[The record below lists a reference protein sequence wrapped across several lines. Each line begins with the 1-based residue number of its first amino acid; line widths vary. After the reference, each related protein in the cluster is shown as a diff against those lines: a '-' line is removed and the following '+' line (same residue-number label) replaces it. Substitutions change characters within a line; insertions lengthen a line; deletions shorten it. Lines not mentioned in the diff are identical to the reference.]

1 MKKLLAVIIAVMLCA
16 AACAPK
22 ETAMD
27 PVTPGTE
34 GGQTASTEADDTGE
48 FISEEDGRNINAM
61 LPIMD
66 SIVRSIG
73 IDSDTK
79 YDAKSE
85 DLIWSVL
92 YLTGVNWGMSIEPE
106 TAEPTVTT
114 DEQEYVTVPASTMED
129 YAAAAFGGERSIP
142 KIAAS
147 FAESVTFDDSA
158 KAYRLAPSD
167 MGDTIARIDSI
178 TPDGS
183 AVKVSTGLYLG
194 SGERLGG
201 MVFTLEKCDTAGQ
214 FKYCVTAAVNENELG
229 IYQWK
234 DVKLNS
240 EDSLSADG
248 KADSVKFT
256 VVQDKDGNV
265 TVKFNINGKESTDEL
280 GPLGLDES
288 CIHVGD
294 TVVGDGYTELYVT
307 GDAASDDYVT
317 FVYRV
322 HNGELKKAFITGTV
336 QSVYGNGG
344 VSVETTIDIL
354 GTHGATCDFMLST
367 GDSGDD
373 FAFVRSSDY
382 TVVYQNFSEAWDYS
396 ALKLSRDGLKLKL
409 GDGST
414 AEGKKG
420 EKFLIMGTDM
430 QSYADL
436 MAEDG
441 TTSKITIQASEDEY
455 DYLTWKIDGIPES
468 EWFEELA
475 YAG

>member
-66 SIVRSIG
+66 SILRSIG

-114 DEQEYVTVPASTMED
+114 DEEGYVTVPASTMED

-142 KIAAS
+142 KIAVS

-194 SGERLGG
+194 SGERLG
-201 MVFTLEKCDTAGQ
+201 
-214 FKYCVTAAVNENELG
+214 
-229 IYQWK
+229 
-234 DVKLNS
+234 
-240 EDSLSADG
+240 DSLSADG

-317 FVYRV
+317 FVSRV

-455 DYLTWKIDGIPES
+455 DYLTWKIDGVPES

>member
-22 ETAMD
+22 EPAMD

-79 YDAKSE
+79 YDAKSD

-92 YLTGVNWGMSIEPE
+92 YLTGVNWGISIEPE
-106 TAEPTVTT
+106 TAEPIVTT
-114 DEQEYVTVPASTMED
+114 DEQGYVTVPASTMED

-147 FAESVTFDDSA
+147 FAESVTFTDSA
-158 KAYRLAPSD
+158 EAYRLAPSD

-183 AVKVSTGLYLG
+183 AVKVSVGLYLG

-288 CIHVGD
+288 CVHVGD

-336 QSVYGNGG
+336 QGVYGNGG

-455 DYLTWKIDGIPES
+455 DYLTWKIDGVPES